1 MLLQLIYQTSQ
12 VFNEKAWYNIKKIF
26 GFMKEILFTA
36 MMFFSCN
43 TLKCISMNNQEYK
56 MRPEIVNINNNAP

>member
-1 MLLQLIYQTSQ
+1 
-12 VFNEKAWYNIKKIF
+12 
-26 GFMKEILFTA
+26 MKEILFTA

-56 MRPEIVNINNNAP
+56 MIPEIVNINNNAP